1 LGSSFDTNVK
11 KDSPGYERTT
21 NSKTQQSAH
30 LFAQGV
36 RKGRGNNDGLA
47 ERKLFDYGEVM
58 NPINILIGFG
68 TTIFALGIFVA
79 NALIAIGVFRDATRR
94 KNAGKR
100 VMVLSPVSWSLVCLF
115 TSLAGLALY
124 LAAHYSTF
132 SRIEN

>member
-1 LGSSFDTNVK
+1 
-11 KDSPGYERTT
+11 
-21 NSKTQQSAH
+21 
-30 LFAQGV
+30 
-36 RKGRGNNDGLA
+36 
-47 ERKLFDYGEVM
+47 M
-58 NPINILIGFG
+58 NPINILLGFA
-68 TTIFALGIFVA
+68 TAIFALGIFVA
-79 NALIAIGVFRDATRR
+79 DALIAIGVFRDATQR